1 MTAEWPAARK
11 ENAMQD
17 GRLTPLPERIA
28 QLRFSIIGPLLASPP
43 PKGELAA
50 ELDRLAE
57 REWRHPTT
65 GRPVRF
71 ARATLERWF
80 YRARR
85 EQDPFSALRRRPR
98 SDRGRSPRVDQAV
111 RAVLA
116 RQHTDYPGWSYRLH
130 YDNLVALA
138 KTRSDLSP
146 PSYRTV
152 LRYMQGVGL
161 LKRRRR
167 GRKGSPGSVR
177 AERRLERREVRSY
190 EVEYAGALWHLDF
203 HHGSVPV
210 LVPRGWAYPVILGV
224 LDDHSRLC
232 CHAQWYLVE
241 TAETLVHGLSQAIMK
256 RGLPRALMT
265 DNGGP
270 MLADETVQGL
280 ERLAIVHERTL
291 PFSPDQNG
299 KQESFWGR
307 LEGRLLSM
315 LEGQRELT
323 LSRLNEL
330 TGAWLELEYNRSV
343 HSELSASPLER
354 YLKSKGVGRE
364 SPSAAELAL
373 AFTARARRTQR
384 RSDGTFT
391 LEGVR
396 FEVPARYGH
405 LRQLDLR
412 YASWDLTRA
421 CLCDPATGAVMATV
435 HPQDKRRNAR
445 GERATR
451 PPAGGESAAG
461 ETTPDALPPLMAD
474 LLARYAATGLP
485 PAFVPLEHS
494 DERDEK

>member
-1 MTAEWPAARK
+1 
-11 ENAMQD
+11 MQD
-17 GRLTPLPERIA
+17 GRLTPRHERIA
-28 QLRFSIIGPLLASPP
+28 QLRFSIIGPLLAAPP
-43 PKGELAA
+43 PRGELAC

-57 REWRHPTT
+57 QEWRHPTT
-65 GRPVRF
+65 GRLVRF
-71 ARATLERWF
+71 ARATLERWL

-85 EQDPFSALRRRPR
+85 AQDPFGALRRRPR
-98 SDRGRSPRVDQAV
+98 KDCGRSPRVNPAV

-116 RQHTDYPGWSYRLH
+116 RQHADYPGWSYRLH

-138 KTRSDLSP
+138 KTRGDLSP
-146 PSYRTV
+146 LPSYRTI
-152 LRYMQGVGL
+152 LRYMQAIGL

-167 GRKGSPGSVR
+167 GRKGSPGSIR

-190 EVEYAGALWHLDF
+190 EVEYANALWHLDF

-210 LVPRGWAYPVILGV
+210 LAPRGWAYPVILGV

-232 CHAQWYLVE
+232 CHAQWYLEE

-270 MLADETVQGL
+270 MLAAETVQGL
-280 ERLAIVHERTL
+280 ERLAIVHATTL
-291 PFSPDQNG
+291 PYSPDQNG

-330 TGAWLELEYNRSV
+330 TGAWLELEYNRSI
-343 HSELSASPLER
+343 HGELSVSPLER
-354 YLKSKGVGRE
+354 FLSGKSVGRD

-373 AFTARARRTQR
+373 AFTARARRIQR

-391 LEGVR
+391 LDGVR

-405 LRQLDLR
+405 LRQVDLR
-412 YASWDLTRA
+412 YASWDRTRA
-421 CLCDPATGAVMATV
+421 YLCDPATGAVMATV
-435 HPQDKRRNAR
+435 YPLDKRRNAR
-445 GERATR
+445 GERATKS
-451 PPAGGESAAG
+451 PAGGEPAAS
-461 ETTPDALPPLMAD
+461 EPAPDGLPPLMAD
-474 LLARYAATGLP
+474 LMARYAATGLP
-485 PAFVPLEHS
+485 PAFVPLDQT
-494 DERDEK
+494 DERNEK